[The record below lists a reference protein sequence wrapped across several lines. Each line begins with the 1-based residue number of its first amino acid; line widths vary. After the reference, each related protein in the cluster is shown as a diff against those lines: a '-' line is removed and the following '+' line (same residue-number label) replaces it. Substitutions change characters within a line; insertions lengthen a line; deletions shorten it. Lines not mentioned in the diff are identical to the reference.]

1 MLLVRPQSHPD
12 ECLVS
17 YFIRVSEKNGFK
29 HLGHLLHYAGLN
41 WKNNRAPVHQIL
53 SGEFN
58 IAPLLS
64 ALSLSETRSKV
75 APLYQSFQRVTD
87 VSSFFVKYPKVCP
100 DCLEELGYC
109 KYQWALLPVVVCT
122 KHKKMLVDVSPD
134 SGKPLGWYRQHLNQF
149 DGESPPIKATGNTA
163 RSAVIQQSL
172 YFELLAAGKNFDRL
186 IPAVLQG
193 LKFRDALSIIHFLA
207 HYRGRLV
214 GDAFKPVSMENY
226 SLAQHYLNVWEML
239 QNWPDSFYA
248 LLSQYIDHPMSA
260 KGIGG
265 INKHY
270 RDLYERLHRQRDNQ
284 GIARIKME
292 FDRYIDAYWPSVLES
307 DRITRISFSSTPRNI
322 ISKKEA
328 AKLIGSRPERIDKLV
343 QLARLSVV
351 VFKGK
356 AHYLRDEVES
366 IANTIGANWSMGEA
380 CEALQVTR
388 YQLKQLLDTSI
399 IFAIQKP
406 DKLNR
411 DWIIDKRKCQAL
423 LAHLRQNGRTD
434 QSPMRALSMDGI
446 QRQGFS
452 IAQLI
457 SAMQANQVQYEVC
470 ANSARPDSLKQF
482 TAFIINARA
491 P

>member
-17 YFIRVSEKNGFK
+17 YIIRVSEKNGFK

-53 SGEFN
+53 TGEFN

-64 ALSLSETRSKV
+64 ALALSETRSKV
-75 APLYQSFQRVTD
+75 APVYQSFQRVTD
-87 VSSFFVKYPKVCP
+87 APSLFAKYPKVCP
-100 DCLEELGYC
+100 DCLEEFGYC
-109 KYQWALLPVVVCT
+109 KYQWVLLPVVVCT
-122 KHKKMLVDVSPD
+122 KHKKMLIDVNPA
-134 SGKPLGWYRQHLNQF
+134 SGKPLGWYRRYLNQF
-149 DGESPPIKATGNTA
+149 DGESTPIKTTGNTA
-163 RSAVIQQSL
+163 RSAAIQLSL
-172 YFELLAAGKNFDRL
+172 YFEFLLSGKNNDRL
-186 IPAVLQG
+186 IPVVLQG
-193 LKFRDALSIIHFLA
+193 LEFREALSMIHFIA
-207 HYRGRLV
+207 HYRARLV
-214 GDAFKPVSMENY
+214 GDAFRPVSMGNY
-226 SLAQHYLNVWEML
+226 SLAQHYLNVWSVL
-239 QNWPDSFYA
+239 QDWPNSFYA

-260 KGIGG
+260 KGAGG

-270 RDLYERLHRQRDNQ
+270 RDLYENLHRQRDNE
-284 GIARIKME
+284 GVARIKIE
-292 FDRYIDAYWPSVLES
+292 FDRYIETYWPEVLES
-307 DRITRISFSSTPRNI
+307 DRITRINFSSTPRNI

-328 AKLIGSRPERIDKLV
+328 AQLIGSRPERIDKLV
-343 QLARLSVV
+343 QLEKLSIV

-356 AHYLRDEVES
+356 GHYLRDEVEDL
-366 IANTIGANWSMGEA
+366 ANTIGTNWSMGEA

-411 DWIIDKRKCQAL
+411 DWIIDKCQCQAL
-423 LAHLRQNGRTD
+423 VAHLRQNGRKD
-434 QSPMRALSMDGI
+434 QSPMRALSMEGI

-452 IAQLI
+452 IVQLI

-470 ANSARPDSLKQF
+470 ENSARPYSLKQF